1 MIILQIQH
9 TVHRN
14 DSILNCIPGKSTLI
28 NGLIGVN
35 LLESGVLPTTNK
47 ICIIRHES
55 QQNVEGT
62 AWKQADNMILGDV
75 QEIKIDLPWLKNIA
89 IVDTPGTNAIVSDHE
104 HLTQQIIPRAD
115 LVLFVTSAERPMS
128 DSGKKFTFLL
138 CILRKAPVC
147 ICSILVVSFEKLNSS
162 FLYMHIESAVLTK
175 IKEWGRKVVMIVN
188 KMDIL
193 LEPSDKDKVINFVT
207 QHAAKILGDTV
218 SLLPIY
224 GVSGRLALNAKLLNS
239 SKNRNSLG
247 ASNWE
252 DSRFGSLEKYLMSV
266 LGQEQLI
273 KSKLKNPL
281 GVADRIIT
289 DSITNLENRQH
300 VLEGDFRVLEM
311 IEENMVAYKNDMER
325 EIKLF
330 RINIKTLLQQVSD
343 RCEKYLERKITVLN
357 SSFLL
362 DTKSFQEEFSR
373 EVLMDLNQPIDDIL
387 VDMCNLISKKSKVQ
401 ARSVVDFVGNR
412 PKKHRDSI
420 VGSVNFVT
428 PDDTQFD
435 ASKYDLIERIR
446 RNIRLILTTHDQTK
460 NVVKISSEVRT
471 SLLITAAVQV
481 GK

>member
-1 MIILQIQH
+1 VRL
-9 TVHRN
+9 
-14 DSILNCIPGKSTLI
+14 SLLN
-28 NGLIGVN
+28 VN
-35 LLESGVLPTTNK
+35 PIFFFL
-47 ICIIRHES
+47 
-55 QQNVEGT
+55 
-62 AWKQADNMILGDV
+62 
-75 QEIKIDLPWLKNIA
+75 
-89 IVDTPGTNAIVSDHE
+89 
-104 HLTQQIIPRAD
+104 HL
-115 LVLFVTSAERPMS
+115 
-128 DSGKKFTFLL
+128 
-138 CILRKAPVC
+138 
-147 ICSILVVSFEKLNSS
+147 
-162 FLYMHIESAVLTK
+162 HIESAVLTK
-175 IKEWGRKVVMIVN
+175 IKEWGKKVVMIVN
-188 KMDIL
+188 KLDIL
-193 LEPSDKDKVINFVT
+193 QEPSDKEKVLNFVT

-239 SKNRNSLG
+239 GKNKNNLG
-247 ASNWE
+247 ASSWE
-252 DSRFGSLEKYLMSV
+252 DSKFGALEKYLMSV

-343 RCEKYLERKITVLN
+343 RCDKYLERKISILN

-362 DTKSFQEEFSR
+362 DTKLFQEEFSR

-428 PDDTQFD
+428 PEDTQFD
-435 ASKYDLIERIR
+435 ASKYELIERIR
-446 RNIRLILTTHDQTK
+446 RNIKLILTTHDQSK

-471 SLLITAAVQV
+471 SLLHTAAVQV
-481 GK
+481 NKFWIFRYLPSFPRLKQ